1 MTQHGLA
8 GMKTPG
14 TRQGGRQ
21 VQDKTYWQG
30 QIRSKMT
37 EISTEIEKLEQEMKN
52 QEEEAE
58 SFLSYKRMAAQ
69 NAKELQELQS
79 RLQDSNTVLEK
90 HNQGLDDQDIEE
102 DILNLQQNNE
112 NEEESLNSLFNVRQE
127 REVELKQV
135 EKVKLHIHPLFS
147 DRIPTVKLKIRG
159 KTFLKSESRTLLIFF
174 TFFHGS
180 GLAKSQPLPLVDS

>member
-135 EKVKLHIHPLFS
+135 EKVKQYIHPLIF
-147 DRIPTVKLKIRG
+147 DANMPHTVR
-159 KTFLKSESRTLLIFF
+159 FRAIF
-174 TFFHGS
+174 
-180 GLAKSQPLPLVDS
+180 D

>member
-1 MTQHGLA
+1 MDRPMTQHGLA

-37 EISTEIEKLEQEMKN
+37 EISSEIEKLEQEMKN

-127 REVELKQV
+127 RELELKQV
-135 EKVKLHIHPLFS
+135 EKVQYLRAVQFS
-147 DRIPTVKLKIRG
+147 TENLPPTQKYRN
-159 KTFLKSESRTLLIFF
+159 IFE
-174 TFFHGS
+174 
-180 GLAKSQPLPLVDS
+180 